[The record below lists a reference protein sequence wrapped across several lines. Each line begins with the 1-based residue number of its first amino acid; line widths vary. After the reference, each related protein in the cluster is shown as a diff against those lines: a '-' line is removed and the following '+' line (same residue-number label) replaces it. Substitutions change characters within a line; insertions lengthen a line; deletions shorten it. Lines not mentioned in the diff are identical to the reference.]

1 MYRSIIYN
9 QLTDGYL
16 DISTWIRDTF
26 EITLG
31 ILMEFLG
38 RFIDLAIAIS
48 QLIFQVICFLRDLCI
63 ETMQTFANLFRGI
76 VNVVKSISS
85 ENVEDFAEACLVV
98 ILWVAAAKFFIGLV
112 DKSYGRYNP
121 LRVFKKLRNNE
132 LEKYE
137 SEIPAVRDH
146 IWTKAPN
153 SKRKSIL
160 RKKRSTKY

>member
-112 DKSYGRYNP
+112 DK
-121 LRVFKKLRNNE
+121 VNN
-132 LEKYE
+132 
-137 SEIPAVRDH
+137 
-146 IWTKAPN
+146 
-153 SKRKSIL
+153 
-160 RKKRSTKY
+160 